1 MFVQSNKFVKAH
13 QDYYKTKNSKNL
25 SLNPADRIS
34 IYGQESNQ
42 TTWRLAKMNL
52 SIRGIDGSNVKWNNE
67 GSFLND
73 AHKDLKADF
82 ILANP
87 PFNDSEWSGELL
99 KTDGRWSYGLPP
111 AGNANFAWMQHFLFH
126 LSPSGVAG
134 IVMHGGAASNKGSA
148 ESVIR
153 KNIVEA
159 NVVDCIVSLP
169 TQLFYNT
176 TLPVHLW
183 ILSKKKARSQRNEIL
198 MIDAYNL
205 GHMVESTM
213 RELSPNDIKLI
224 TDTYHNWGNSNKEYV
239 DVPGFCKSVG
249 IDDIRTKSYI
259 LAPNRYIERVKKH
272 RVQPYNVAIGKFID
286 HSVVYSS
293 EIESK
298 IRSTKLNNQSF
309 SKEFLSVFDK
319 NFVRKDWEPTEVSEL
334 IKDTISG
341 SWGNDE
347 PKKNNIAVKV
357 IRGTDLP
364 NIPLFNLKKTPTRYI
379 TKDKVDEIQLVE
391 NDIVIELSGGSKDQP
406 TGRAAIITK
415 ELIEYF
421 GMPLICSNFC
431 KVIRVDG
438 EKVNPFWFF
447 FYWHQCY
454 QDGLTTRYENQPS
467 GIKNFQLDEFISSE
481 LILMPPRPQQDEFAE
496 NLKKI
501 FELKNKLSYTAF
513 NLGKLIEGTFENVY
527 YDFDA

>member
-1 MFVQSNKFVKAH
+1 M
-13 QDYYKTKNSKNL
+13 
-25 SLNPADRIS
+25 
-34 IYGQESNQ
+34 
-42 TTWRLAKMNL
+42 
-52 SIRGIDGSNVKWNNE
+52 
-67 GSFLND
+67 
-73 AHKDLKADF
+73 
-82 ILANP
+82 
-87 PFNDSEWSGELL
+87 
-99 KTDGRWSYGLPP
+99 
-111 AGNANFAWMQHFLFH
+111 
-126 LSPSGVAG
+126 
-134 IVMHGGAASNKGSA
+134 
-148 ESVIR
+148 
-153 KNIVEA
+153 
-159 NVVDCIVSLP
+159 
-169 TQLFYNT
+169 
-176 TLPVHLW
+176 
-183 ILSKKKARSQRNEIL
+183 
-198 MIDAYNL
+198 
-205 GHMVESTM
+205 
-213 RELSPNDIKLI
+213 
-224 TDTYHNWGNSNKEYV
+224 
-239 DVPGFCKSVG
+239 
-249 IDDIRTKSYI
+249 
-259 LAPNRYIERVKKH
+259 
-272 RVQPYNVAIGKFID
+272 
-286 HSVVYSS
+286 
-293 EIESK
+293 
-298 IRSTKLNNQSF
+298 
-309 SKEFLSVFDK
+309 
-319 NFVRKDWEPTEVSEL
+319 SEL

-379 TKDKVDEIQLVE
+379 SSDKVDEIQLIE

-431 KVIRVDG
+431 KVIRVNS

-496 NLKKI
+496 NLKTI
-501 FELKNKLSYTAF
+501 FELRNKLSYTAF